1 MQFTFD
7 ILSNIRHISKD
18 LLEKH
23 SLEDL
28 NKIPEG
34 FNNNIIWNF
43 GHLVVTTQLLAYKL
57 SGLPMHVSDAMVD
70 KYKKDTK
77 PEGPVSQAEVDEIKG
92 LLISTYQQLEADYK
106 SGLFQ
111 NYNEYTVSTTGNT
124 LTNIDGALQF
134 NTLHEGMHI
143 GYVLALSRAIK
154 N

>member
-77 PEGPVSQAEVDEIKG
+77 PEGPVSQAEVDEIITK
-92 LLISTYQQLEADYK
+92 ADY
-106 SGLFQ
+106 FRI
-111 NYNEYTVSTTGNT
+111 TTSIQC
-124 LTNIDGALQF
+124 LLP
-134 NTLHEGMHI
+134 
-143 GYVLALSRAIK
+143 AIR
-154 N
+154 